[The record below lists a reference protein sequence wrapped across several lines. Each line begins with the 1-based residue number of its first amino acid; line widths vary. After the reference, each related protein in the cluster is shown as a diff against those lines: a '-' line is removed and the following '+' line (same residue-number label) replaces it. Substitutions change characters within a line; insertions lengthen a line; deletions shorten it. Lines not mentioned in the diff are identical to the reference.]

1 MTVLCMYPEHWVE
14 EKMHLQQF
22 KYTLSHNKFK
32 LNVKLKKYILGS
44 IWIKLLPQTMGNLDT
59 KE

>member
-1 MTVLCMYPEHWVE
+1 MYPEHWVE

-32 LNVKLKKYILGS
+32 LIVKLKKYILGS